1 MYRFHFIVINKK
13 KQTNKQQGRKKT
25 TANGYT
31 AWKPDAAL
39 PQHIAQ
45 QQHRAIASNTP
56 SAPTSG
62 ATTISGI
69 ASL

>member
-1 MYRFHFIVINKK
+1 MYCFHFIVINKQT
-13 KQTNKQQGRKKT
+13 KQTNKEERT
-25 TANGYT
+25 TANDYT
-31 AWKPDAAL
+31 AWKPDAAP